1 MRDPNDDAELVQA
14 ARRGEKAA
22 FATLLD
28 RHRAVLIALCRRTLG
43 DASLAEDAAQE
54 AALQAML
61 SLDRLREPPLF
72 GSWLAGIGLNVCR
85 RWLRYRSRECWSW
98 EALQGGGQITEPADT
113 GPSPEELAEAADIA
127 GRVRRAVADLP
138 AGQRAVVLLFYLS
151 GLTHAETA
159 AQLGIELGAVKTRL
173 HKARQTLRRKLLTL
187 WKEEEMATQATTQ
200 PLEVRVLDVRR
211 VPNDE
216 GKPPRHLV
224 VLEEV
229 GGTRRLPIW
238 VGQAEAEAM
247 AMQIE
252 RVQPP
257 RPITYAFAASLL
269 RATGARL
276 REVRLTRLTDT
287 VFYAIAEVEGA
298 QGTVAVDARPSDA
311 LNLAVMVGVPIR
323 VEPAV
328 LEASDAFLAAQSSA
342 VLDYL
347 AEGTIGAREIAAEIT
362 SGWSTQR
369 VPPTTQP

>member
-43 DASLAEDAAQE
+43 DASFAEDAAQE

-98 EALQGGGQITEPADT
+98 EALQGGGQIAEPADT

-159 AQLGIELGAVKTRL
+159 AQLGIEIGAVKTRL
-173 HKARQTLRRKLLTL
+173 HKARQTLRRKLWIL

-216 GKPPRHLV
+216 GKSPRHLV

-269 RATGARL
+269 RAAGARL

-362 SGWSTQR
+362 SGWSTQG